1 VDNFKGN
8 DGRLRE
14 LALFAG
20 AGGGILGGRL
30 LGWRTICAVEI
41 NEYCREVLVRRQN
54 EGHLE
59 PFPIWDDVCTFDGR
73 PWQGRVDV
81 ISGGFPCQDISS
93 AGRGAGIEGAKS
105 SLWGHMARIISEV
118 LPQYVFVENSPLLV
132 SRGLAVVISD
142 LAKMGY
148 DARWGIVGA
157 DNAGAPHIRKR
168 IWILAHSNKNKVI
181 QKNRRSGKDSQ
192 QQGSGLPD
200 RVRQER
206 GEGSD
211 LPCNCSTI
219 QLQGPNKENSGRNTF
234 RNNVE
239 RLSATNSRTTQS
251 QSKVVEVEEL
261 AHSYGNRQQGQGHSD
276 RSFNTEKNLDRETV
290 HPVKHSDST
299 KGWWAVEPPVG
310 RVADGVANRMDRLHA
325 LGNGQVPAVVA
336 LAWNLLMN
344 LE

>member
-1 VDNFKGN
+1 MDNFKGN
-8 DGRLRE
+8 DQRLRE

-30 LGWRTICAVEI
+30 LGWRTICAVEL

-59 PFPIWDDVCTFDGR
+59 PFAIWDDVCTFDGR
-73 PWQGRVDV
+73 PWKGRIDV

-93 AGRGAGIEGAKS
+93 AGRGEGSEGATS

-118 LPQYVFVENSPLLV
+118 LPEYVFVENSPLLV

-157 DNAGAPHIRKR
+157 DNAGAPHRRKR
-168 IWILAHSNKNKVI
+168 IWILAHTC
-181 QKNRRSGKDSQ
+181 
-192 QQGSGLPD
+192 
-200 RVRQER
+200 QER
-206 GEGSD
+206 LERACHKEKPKKEGW
-211 LPCNCSTI
+211 
-219 QLQGPNKENSGRNTF
+219 KEQNGFTPQCRVSWWNTDP
-234 RNNVE
+234 
-239 RLSATNSRTTQS
+239 A
-251 QSKVVEVEEL
+251 EEGKTL
-261 AHSYGNRQQGQGHSD
+261 
-276 RSFNTEKNLDRETV
+276 
-290 HPVKHSDST
+290 
-299 KGWWAVEPPVG
+299 EPPVG
-310 RVADGVANRMDRLHA
+310 RLADGVANRMDRLQA